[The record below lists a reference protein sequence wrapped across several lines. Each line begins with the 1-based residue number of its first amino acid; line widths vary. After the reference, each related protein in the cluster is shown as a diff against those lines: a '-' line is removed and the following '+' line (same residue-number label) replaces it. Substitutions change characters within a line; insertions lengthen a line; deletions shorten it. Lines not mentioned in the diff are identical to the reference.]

1 MQTTIAQA
9 STLRH
14 MTVQDMAA
22 QYLRGLF
29 GDAELSVK
37 AARGL
42 AELGILTT
50 EGERRAA

>member
-1 MQTTIAQA
+1 MHSTIAQA
-9 STLRH
+9 TPLRH

-29 GDAELSVK
+29 GDAELSAK